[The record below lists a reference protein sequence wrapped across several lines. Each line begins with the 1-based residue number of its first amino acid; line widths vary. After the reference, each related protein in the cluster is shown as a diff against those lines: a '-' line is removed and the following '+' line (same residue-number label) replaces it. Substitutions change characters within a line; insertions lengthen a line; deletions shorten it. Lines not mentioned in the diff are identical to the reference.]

1 VNRLEYETQLLE
13 TITPIGVVHHL
24 RIWRCDGAEITG
36 GWDVLQALKNEALGE
51 DALAV
56 EVFPPQR
63 DLVDEVPHRH
73 LWVLPGG
80 WTHLPVNLMR
90 SGQSCRSLLPSSAPA
105 LEDDDVLNE
114 VNP

>member
-1 VNRLEYETQLLE
+1 VPIVNPLEYETQLLE
-13 TITPIGVVHHL
+13 TITPLGPVQHL
-24 RIWRCDGAEITG
+24 RIWRVDGAEITG
-36 GWDVLQALKNEALGE
+36 GWDVLQALKNAALGE

-73 LWVLPGG
+73 LWVLPGD

-90 SGQSCRSLLPSSAPA
+90 SGRS
-105 LEDDDVLNE
+105 
-114 VNP
+114 

>member
-1 VNRLEYETQLLE
+1 MAAVNPVEYQTQCLE
-13 TITPIGVVHHL
+13 TITPIGVVVHL
-24 RIWRCDGAEITG
+24 RIWRADGAEITG
-36 GWDVLQALKNEALGE
+36 GWDVLQALKNDLLGE

-80 WTHLPVNLMR
+80 WRQLPVNLMR
-90 SGQSCRSLLPSSAPA
+90 SGRS
-105 LEDDDVLNE
+105 
-114 VNP
+114 

>member
-1 VNRLEYETQLLE
+1 MPIVNPMEYETQLLE
-13 TITPIGVVHHL
+13 TITPIGVVFHL

-36 GWDVLQALKNEALGE
+36 GWDVLQALKNQVLGE

-56 EVFPPQR
+56 EVFPPQH

-80 WTHLPVNLMR
+80 WTYLPVNLMR
-90 SGQSCRSLLPSSAPA
+90 SGRS
-105 LEDDDVLNE
+105 
-114 VNP
+114 